1 MTSTHSRQHPAHEH
15 LMISRLTTQQR
26 PYRLM
31 EVPPTHTIRP
41 SPLVIGQGLHHHRD
55 YCSRRG
61 EEVMMLVTGAI
72 SGLPSFSRPG
82 SSSPLL
88 PSSASARQPG
98 SIEKKERGGERER
111 EMVIMIRLL
120 LRHTH
125 AHLHAMPCHFD
136 AYCKR
141 GKNSEDGVGMR

>member
-1 MTSTHSRQHPAHEH
+1 MR
-15 LMISRLTTQQR
+15 
-26 PYRLM
+26 
-31 EVPPTHTIRP
+31 
-41 SPLVIGQGLHHHRD
+41 
-55 YCSRRG
+55 
-61 EEVMMLVTGAI
+61 LVTGAI

-98 SIEKKERGGERER
+98 SIEKRERGEGERG
-111 EMVIMIRLL
+111 MVIMIHLL

-125 AHLHAMPCHFD
+125 THLHAMPCHFD

-141 GKNSEDGVGMR
+141 GKNSEESVGTQRMR

>member
-1 MTSTHSRQHPAHEH
+1 MR
-15 LMISRLTTQQR
+15 
-26 PYRLM
+26 
-31 EVPPTHTIRP
+31 
-41 SPLVIGQGLHHHRD
+41 
-55 YCSRRG
+55 
-61 EEVMMLVTGAI
+61 LVTGAV

-98 SIEKKERGGERER
+98 SIEKKLRKRRRERER
-111 EMVIMIRLL
+111 GVVIMIHLL

-125 AHLHAMPCHFD
+125 THLHAMPCHFD

-141 GKNSEDGVGMR
+141 GKNSEEGVGTQWMR